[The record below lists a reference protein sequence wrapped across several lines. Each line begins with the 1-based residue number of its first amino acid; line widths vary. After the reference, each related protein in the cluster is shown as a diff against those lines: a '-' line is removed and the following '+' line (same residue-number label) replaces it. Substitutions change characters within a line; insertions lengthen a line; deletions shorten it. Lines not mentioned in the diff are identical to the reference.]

1 MPGTPHRPAVLPR
14 PVGAK
19 LEAGTLPKARSEL
32 ITLLQ
37 QLTIDVERHV
47 SGGGRGEARPR
58 ISGPGGMPRYHFHFM
73 AKTLMEDHEGRS
85 FPDAEEALRHAKVMA
100 AQFSES
106 GILFGCTILVAK
118 DDEVLFEV
126 AVSRGMN

>member
-1 MPGTPHRPAVLPR
+1 LPGTPHTPVVPPRSVAAKVEARP
-14 PVGAK
+14 
-19 LEAGTLPKARSEL
+19 LPKARSEL

-37 QLTIDVERHV
+37 RLTIDVERHV

-58 ISGPGGMPRYHFHFM
+58 ISGPDEMPRYHFHFM
-73 AKTLMEDHEGRS
+73 AKTLMEDHEGRPFS
-85 FPDAEEALRHAKVMA
+85 DPEEALLHAKTMA

-118 DDEVLFEV
+118 HDEVLFEV
-126 AVSRGMN
+126 AVSRGLN